1 MSDRVRYVVLDVL
14 DAWNAHDIE
23 RLASYYAPHYEG
35 IDVGQARVQRG
46 RADLARSA
54 QTLLTAL
61 PDVQFEGETIV
72 DGPRAALI
80 WIMRGTHR
88 APLMRIPPTGRF
100 VEVRG
105 SSILTIDSEHA
116 HQIVHGLYI
125 WDVAGFLRSVGLL
138 PEL

>member
-1 MSDRVRYVVLDVL
+1 MAERTRRVVLDVL
-14 DAWNAHDIE
+14 AAWNAHDVE
-23 RLASYYAPHYEG
+23 RLASYYAPHYHG
-35 IDVGQARVQRG
+35 IDVGQARVQHG
-46 RADLARSA
+46 RHDLARSA
-54 QTLLTAL
+54 TALLAAL

-72 DGPRAALI
+72 EGERAVLI
-80 WIMRGTHR
+80 WLMRGTHR
-88 APLMRIPPTGRF
+88 APLMRIPPTNRF

-105 SSILTIDSEHA
+105 SSILTIDSACA